1 MFNEGAQL
9 VREEEQSLINQVILG
24 DPDAIRVFFKN
35 YKKLI
40 YHTIHGFKFI
50 PKSEVDD
57 YFNNFFVRLMEDE
70 WRRLTLWRCD
80 CSLSTYL
87 VTILKN
93 YLKDEG
99 RKNRPETLD
108 IDAANIPDTSTI
120 EDMEHKLY
128 IKDLMAY
135 VDAARGSLSDRDRE
149 LINRTFFKNEE
160 PDEISEALNIN
171 VNSYYVALHR
181 AQKRLIELIQKEFP
195 FLFGD
200 NENDL

>member
-1 MFNEGAQL
+1 MFDEGLKL
-9 VREEEQSLINQVILG
+9 VREEEQNLINQVILG
-24 DPDAIRVFFKN
+24 DSDAIRAFFED

-40 YHTIHGFKFI
+40 YHTIHGFSFI
-50 PKSEVDD
+50 SKSEVDD
-57 YFNNFFVRLMEDE
+57 YFNNFFVKLMEDD
-70 WRRLTLWRCD
+70 WRRLTLWRRD

-93 YLKDEG
+93 YLKDES
-99 RKNRPETLD
+99 RKSRPETQD
-108 IDAANIPDTSTI
+108 IDDTKITDVSII
-120 EDMEHKLY
+120 EDMEHKFY
-128 IKDLMAY
+128 IKDLMSY
-135 VDAARGSLSDRDRE
+135 IDDARESLSDRDRD
-149 LINRTFFKNEE
+149 LINRTFFKEEE

-181 AQKRLIELIQKEFP
+181 AQKRLIELTKKEFP